1 MSWMSSFR
9 PRLVS
14 KYLEICVGG
23 IGHQTEPH
31 TLLYVIIFKF
41 H

>member
-1 MSWMSSFR
+1 MSSFR